1 MGLFGRSKKK
11 DEYLEQLKSL
21 LDKFEYVDLENLCT
35 NVIGRKP
42 ELIGNKER
50 MDKVEML
57 DYVWDQYHN
66 GKFSFDQAKDFA
78 IKRGIVSRSFFD

>member
-11 DEYLEQLKSL
+11 DESLEQLKSL

-35 NVIGRKP
+35 SVIGKNP

-50 MDKVEML
+50 MSKTEML
-57 DYVWDQYHN
+57 DYVWDQYHG
-66 GKFSFDQAKDFA
+66 GKFNFDQAKDFA
-78 IKRGIVSRSFFD
+78 IKHGIIPQNFFD